1 MLIIIV
7 ATSITLFIII
17 VIIIIIIIIRIYL
30 KKRLKFSKSTSP
42 ISEPDIVVQRK
53 KRATNDLLSVPV
65 KPSLEENNSKIET
78 IIFDLKL
85 PKCRGNMLPPLSSR
99 LESKA

>member
-1 MLIIIV
+1 MLLIIV

-17 VIIIIIIIIRIYL
+17 VIIIIVIYL
-30 KKRLKFSKSTSP
+30 KKRLKFTKSISP
-42 ISEPDIVVQRK
+42 ISEPDIVVQSR
-53 KRATNDLLSVPV
+53 KRATNVLLSVPV
-65 KPSLEENNSKIET
+65 KPSLEENNSNIET

-99 LESKA
+99 LERKA

>member
-7 ATSITLFIII
+7 VTSITLFIII

-53 KRATNDLLSVPV
+53 KRATNDLLSVIAL
-65 KPSLEENNSKIET
+65 KLLNYLAFQS
-78 IIFDLKL
+78 FDL
-85 PKCRGNMLPPLSSR
+85 SR
-99 LESKA
+99 LLQKHVMRTKSDIYVFIVNR

>member
-1 MLIIIV
+1 MLLIIV

-17 VIIIIIIIIRIYL
+17 VIIIIVIYL
-30 KKRLKFSKSTSP
+30 KKRLKFTKSISP
-42 ISEPDIVVQRK
+42 ISEPDIVVQSR
-53 KRATNDLLSVPV
+53 KRATNVLLSVPV
-65 KPSLEENNSKIET
+65 KPSLEENNSNIET